1 MYDEEKW
8 FDMWVVP
15 RDRLLEVFNRG
26 DTEPPA
32 PARKRA
38 ERGEAAAAQGAY
50 VSTVG
55 TETTLPDAVRTGVR
69 DLVLV
74 LADSKRLLGMRY
86 AEWMLGAPELEA
98 AIACSSMAQDEWGH
112 ARLFYALLRDFGDD
126 VAHARARPRG
136 PRLLQYRGAGPRARK
151 LAGPRRPQRARR
163 HRPLHPARGAPRH
176 RPTRRFASA
185 SSKLLEEER
194 FHGAHAAAWVGRF
207 ARGGPRARDAMADAL
222 QQILPGVLRWFGPD
236 SPSVPLVPAGIAD
249 AEGSA
254 LRLRLAERVAPLFEE
269 LGITA
274 VVAEPDFTGF
284 DEARRRASRTGPDAE
299 TLARVR
305 GDRNRAFLL
314 D

>member
-1 MYDEEKW
+1 M
-8 FDMWVVP
+8 
-15 RDRLLEVFNRG
+15 
-26 DTEPPA
+26 
-32 PARKRA
+32 
-38 ERGEAAAAQGAY
+38 
-50 VSTVG
+50 STVG

-86 AEWMLGAPELEA
+86 AEWMLGAPELREA
-98 AIACSSMAQDEWGH
+98 HDYCNIEVLDRAPGSWPGLVALNALVDTALTIQLEALRESA
-112 ARLFYALLRDFGDD
+112 YAPIR
-126 VAHARARPRG
+126 
-136 PRLLQYRGAGPRARK
+136 
-151 LAGPRRPQRARR
+151 QRV
-163 HRPLHPARGAPRH
+163 
-176 RPTRRFASA
+176 
-185 SSKLLEEER
+185 SKLLEEER

-207 ARGGPRARDAMADAL
+207 ARGGSRARDAMADAL
-222 QQILPGVLRWFGPD
+222 QQILPDVLRWFGPD